1 MGDPVIKRGIIA
13 GVITSLI
20 TLIFLQPLL
29 NLLWAA
35 TSAVAS
41 RFSKSLVDSVYQRT
55 AEGQTHWIDLQ
66 FLTWFIAAWWGFTAG
81 IIAASVTDKSGRR
94 ASSGDFTVW
103 MRRNSGLVIAVLI
116 LGAFDG
122 GVSLAKNYFQ
132 VQANASFQQRLMA
145 LAPYVTDR
153 QEKELLSMWALMRTS
168 EDCDRINAVLE
179 EYARRHNI
187 DLPKPRPR

>member
-1 MGDPVIKRGIIA
+1 MVDPAIKRGIIA

-41 RFSKSLVDSVYQRT
+41 SFSKSLVDSVYQRA

-81 IIAASVTDKSGRR
+81 IIVASVTDKSGRR
-94 ASSGDFTVW
+94 ASSGDITIW

-116 LGAFDG
+116 LGAVDG
-122 GVSLAKNYFQ
+122 GV
-132 VQANASFQQRLMA
+132 
-145 LAPYVTDR
+145 
-153 QEKELLSMWALMRTS
+153 
-168 EDCDRINAVLE
+168 
-179 EYARRHNI
+179 
-187 DLPKPRPR
+187 